1 MEAGWHVSFAVV
13 LSVGAHLSAVF
24 IPLDYAKGYHC
35 SSFNTSFKHL
45 CINQQRYG
53 TELFLGT
60 SAYLLSCMTY
70 VYIITG
76 C

>member
-1 MEAGWHVSFAVV
+1 MEAGWHIHFAVV
-13 LSVGAHLSAVF
+13 LSIEAHLSAVF
-24 IPLDYAKGYHC
+24 IPPDYAKGYHC
-35 SSFNTSFKHL
+35 SRLYTSFKHL
-45 CINQQRYG
+45 HINQQRYG
-53 TELFLGT
+53 TVLFLGT

>member
-1 MEAGWHVSFAVV
+1 MEAGWHMSFTAA
-13 LSVGAHLSAVF
+13 LFIGAHLSAVF
-24 IPLDYAKGYHC
+24 FPLCSAKGYHC
-35 SSFNTSFKHL
+35 PSFYTSFKHL
-45 CINQQRYG
+45 CTNQQRYG
-53 TELFLGT
+53 TELFLEM